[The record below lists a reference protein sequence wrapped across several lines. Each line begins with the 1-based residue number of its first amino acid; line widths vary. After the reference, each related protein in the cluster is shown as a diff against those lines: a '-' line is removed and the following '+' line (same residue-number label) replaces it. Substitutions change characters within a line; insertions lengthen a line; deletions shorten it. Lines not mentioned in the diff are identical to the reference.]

1 MNARLQGFLSF
12 LDLLAEGQRRQ
23 AESIA
28 GRRFQLEPEL
38 QLQAVVPTS
47 KVVKF
52 PLTGHQ
58 KARLFQDAPK
68 SKVTT
73 AD

>member
-1 MNARLQGFLSF
+1 MNGRLQGFLSF

-23 AESIA
+23 AEVVT
-28 GRRFQLEPEL
+28 GRRFETPAGLAP
-38 QLQAVVPTS
+38 AVAA

-58 KARLFQDAPK
+58 KPHSLRAGREAT
-68 SKVTT
+68 VATRH
-73 AD
+73 